1 MAPDSAGGGRPLA
14 AELLVDDVMSMD
26 PVTVD
31 ATESALMAWEMM
43 RRGGFHHLPVVAV
56 DGTYLGMLDAETMA
70 ARWPGGGP
78 DQIRGPVG
86 ELLGPKP
93 YPRVRLGDPVRA
105 AAVAML
111 LHHISGVAVTDGDER
126 LAGIVTAHDLITLLA
141 VPD

>member
-1 MAPDSAGGGRPLA
+1 MVPEIAGGGRPLA
-14 AELLVDDVMSMD
+14 ADLLVDDVMSME

-31 ATESALMAWEMM
+31 AAESTLMAWEMM

-56 DGTYLGMLDAETMA
+56 DGTYLGMLDTETMA

-78 DQIRGPVG
+78 DQARRPVG
-86 ELLGPKP
+86 ELLGPGP

-111 LHHISGVAVTDGDER
+111 LHHISGVAVTRDDER
-126 LAGIVTAHDLITLLA
+126 LVGIVTSHDLITLLA